1 MLLAVIYEVCWSP
14 NILYIFNI
22 SRNITNKSLRI
33 KTKLSIRL
41 LLREEAP
48 QECLTSI
55 LLYIYGPFACCLFSI
70 LYT

>member
-1 MLLAVIYEVCWSP
+1 MLFSVIYEVYWSP

-22 SRNITNKSLRI
+22 FRNITNKSFRI

-48 QECLTSI
+48 QAPNRVSPGMFN
-55 LLYIYGPFACCLFSI
+55 LYPS
-70 LYT
+70 LY